1 MSDTN
6 SPAIPTTRSP
16 ILWGAYLACSWT
28 WCIGMFLPAILMRDM
43 GWMGFII
50 FAIPNVIGAAAMG
63 WVLKSRADSTRFV
76 ERHPGVIWWF
86 SAITLAFHV
95 FWILWLMNFVRIA
108 FPMPKT
114 YLQIVAGVVIAFAI
128 ISQRAL
134 RFNRMPRIA
143 AVLLTFSIS
152 TLIATFI
159 FPDIALATDEMVKA
173 APLAGS
179 IAPLWMLPVMLFGFA
194 LAPYLDIT
202 FHHARQELDSQ
213 RNGRLG
219 FTIGFVLFFA
229 LMIVLTTRYSG
240 VMAWALTGEPY
251 PDTMILPAWLSAAL
265 VIHIL
270 GQWVFTV
277 RVHLHHIR
285 TIPGAQSKQPI
296 LFIVML
302 IAGLIGLG
310 AMKLPDYASLT
321 GGEIVY
327 RSFMGFYGLV
337 FPTFI
342 TYRFIQFKAD
352 NKPISPAA
360 AWIAIVIAMPMF
372 WIGFMDRENIWLVP
386 GVGVVALGAMVLLA
400 GRKKATAPH
409 PGATA

>member
-1 MSDTN
+1 MSDAD

-63 WVLKSRADSTRFV
+63 WVLKSRTDSTRFV

-108 FPMPKT
+108 FPMPKA
-114 YLQIVAGVVIAFAI
+114 YLQVVAGVVIAFAI
-128 ISQRAL
+128 ISRQAL
-134 RFNRMPRIA
+134 RFNRMPRLA
-143 AVLLTFSIS
+143 AVLLTFSIA

-159 FPDIALATDEMVKA
+159 FPDIALATNEMVKT

-213 RNGRLG
+213 RNGRIG

-240 VMAWALTGEPY
+240 VMSWALTGEPY

-270 GQWVFTV
+270 AQWVFTV
-277 RVHLHHIR
+277 RVHLHSIR
-285 TIPGAQSKQPI
+285 TIPGAQSKQAL

-310 AMKLPDYASLT
+310 AMKLPDYATLT

-352 NKPISPAA
+352 DKPISPIA

-372 WIGFMDRENIWLVP
+372 WIGFMQRENIWLIP
-386 GVGVVALGAMVLLA
+386 GVGVVALGAMVQLM
-400 GRKKATAPH
+400 GRKKADS
-409 PGATA
+409 GATT

>member
-1 MSDTN
+1 MSDANT
-6 SPAIPTTRSP
+6 PAMPTTRSP

-63 WVLKSRADSTRFV
+63 WVLRSRADSVRFV
-76 ERHPGVIWWF
+76 EKHPGIIWWF

-95 FWILWLMNFVRIA
+95 FWILWIMNFVRLA
-108 FPMPKT
+108 FPMPRV
-114 YLQIVAGVVIAFAI
+114 YMQIVAGVVIAFAI

-134 RFNRMPRIA
+134 CFNRMPRVA
-143 AVLLTFSIS
+143 AVLLAFSIG

-159 FPDIALATDEMVKA
+159 YPDITLATDEMVKA
-173 APLAGS
+173 APAIS
-179 IAPLWMLPVMLFGFA
+179 NPIAPLWMLPVMLFGFA

-202 FHHARQELDSQ
+202 FHHARQELDTQ

-251 PDTMILPAWLSAAL
+251 PDTMILPPWLSAAL
-265 VIHIL
+265 AIHIL
-270 GQWVFTV
+270 AQWVFTV
-277 RVHLHHIR
+277 RVHYHGIR
-285 TIPGAQSKQPI
+285 TIPGADSRQAL
-296 LFIVML
+296 LFIVIL
-302 IAGLIGLG
+302 IAGLFGLG
-310 AMKLPDYASLT
+310 AMKLPEYASLT

-342 TYRFIQFKAD
+342 TYRFIQAR
-352 NKPISPAA
+352 NNNEHISPIA

-372 WIGFMDRENIWLVP
+372 WIGFMERENLWLVP
-386 GVGVVALGAMVLLA
+386 GVGVVALGAVVLMA
-400 GRKKATAPH
+400 GRKKATAPS
-409 PGATA
+409 TS